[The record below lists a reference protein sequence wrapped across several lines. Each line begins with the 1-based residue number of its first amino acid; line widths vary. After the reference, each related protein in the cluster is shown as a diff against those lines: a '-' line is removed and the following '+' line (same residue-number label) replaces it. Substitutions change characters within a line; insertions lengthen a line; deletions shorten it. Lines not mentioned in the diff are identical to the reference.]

1 MAKKVKRITRKK
13 LRIERVATLLFM
25 VSLMF
30 FFVSSIFLR
39 SYNVNL
45 SVQRQ
50 NVEKQ
55 IAATQLQNESLRVEV
70 AQLSTYDRIA
80 AIAAADGL
88 MLHQNNIVTVKT
100 SE

>member
-1 MAKKVKRITRKK
+1 MARKVKRITRKT

-25 VSLMF
+25 LSLMF
-30 FFVSSIFLR
+30 FLVSSIFLR

-55 IAATQLQNESLRVEV
+55 IAATELQNESLRVEV

-88 MLHQNNIVTVKT
+88 TLHQNNIVTVKT